1 MAMKKIQAIIR
12 ASKFEDVR
20 DALHSI
26 GVEFF
31 IFYEVKGVTFQNEQ
45 KGSYRGLSI
54 YDSAGSIPRR
64 VIEVVVPEIDYQDV
78 VTCVKKAAY
87 TGETGDGKIFVSTID
102 QALRISVS

>member
-1 MAMKKIQAIIR
+1 MKKIQAIIR

-20 DALHSI
+20 DALHKI

-31 IFYEVKGVTFQNEQ
+31 IFYEVKGVTFQTEQ

-64 VIEVVVPEIDYQDV
+64 VLEVVVPESDAKEAINV
-78 VTCVKKAAY
+78 IKKSAY
-87 TGETGDGKIFVSTID
+87 TGETGDGKIFVSSIEETH
-102 QALRISVS
+102 RISLG

>member
-1 MAMKKIQAIIR
+1 MKKIQAIIR

-20 DALHSI
+20 DALHNI

-54 YDSAGSIPRR
+54 YDTTGSIPRR
-64 VIEVVVPEIDYQDV
+64 VIEVVVPEIDYKDAIE
-78 VTCVKKAAY
+78 CIKKAAY

-102 QALRISVS
+102 QALRISV

>member
-1 MAMKKIQAIIR
+1 MKKIQAIIR

-20 DALHSI
+20 DGLHAM

-54 YDSAGSIPRR
+54 YDSTGAIPRR
-64 VIEVVVPEIDYQDV
+64 VIEVVVPEIDFQEV
-78 VTCVKKAAY
+78 VACIKKAAY
-87 TGETGDGKIFVSTID
+87 TGEVGDGKIFVSTID
-102 QALRISVS
+102 AAMRISVS